1 MNTNILREEKYKVN
15 LSQNIEL
22 EKIIDFDKIIK
33 HDFSKKLVINGF
45 YVEKK
50 ENFYFI
56 NKGRFFDNNNIFNT
70 YNLIKN
76 YNDIFFKY
84 KDLFSKLLEDKT
96 IITSSINSLIS
107 YLYYEVIAFIEIAIY
122 KHKYDLDNSIEKEKI
137 NQLLGKKLEYSK
149 KQNKIKTK
157 EYVKTKLTQR
167 TVTAKYW
174 NLSGY
179 SNRLDSSII
188 KIANNLKLRELE
200 LPRLYEKNKVINLLS
215 DFEYVLDTLNI
226 KNRKFELRFK
236 KIGLYRKRGMYL
248 KNAECL
254 IVDPRYSETLF
265 HELGHFIHETNTIFF
280 INNKKI
286 TKASRKKIIKDN
298 EYKYQNQLKNHKVEE
313 LDSDSEIFAYWFED
327 MIKNDILNNKTN

>member
-1 MNTNILREEKYKVN
+1 MNKSILREEKYKVN

-22 EKIIDFDKIIK
+22 NKIIDINKVIK
-33 HDFSKKLVINGF
+33 HDFSKKLIINGF
-45 YVEKK
+45 YIEKK

-56 NKGRFFDNNNIFNT
+56 NKGQFFDNNNIFNI
-70 YNLIKN
+70 YNLIKK
-76 YNDIFFKY
+76 YNDIFIKY
-84 KDLFSKLLEDKT
+84 KDILNKLLDDKP
-96 IITSSINSLIS
+96 IITSSIDSLIS
-107 YLYYEVIAFIEIAIY
+107 YVYYEVIAFIEIAIY
-122 KHKYDLDNSIEKEKI
+122 KHKYDLDNAYEKEKI
-137 NQLLGKKLEYSK
+137 NQLLGKRLEYSK

-174 NLSGY
+174 NLSGC
-179 SNRLDSSII
+179 SNKLDSSII

-215 DFEYVLDTLNI
+215 DFEYILDTLNI

-254 IVDPRYSETLF
+254 IVDPRYSDTLF
-265 HELGHFIHETNTIFF
+265 HELGHFIHETNTIFY
-280 INNKKI
+280 IDNKKI

-298 EYKYQNQLKNHKVEE
+298 EYKYQNQLKNHKIEE
-313 LDSDSEIFAYWFED
+313 LDSNSEIFAYWFED